1 MNTVL
6 FVDDEPSILRS
17 VERTFRDADLR
28 ILTADSGEQALEIL
42 WQEKIAVVVS
52 DNRMPGMSG
61 IDLLTRVRS
70 ISPDTVRIMMTAFGD
85 LQTAI
90 AAINTSEVFR
100 FVTKPWDNDDLIAV
114 VNKGLTRY
122 RVVRELREGN
132 ESCYLSISQAIEL
145 KDPYTRGHCDRVANH
160 AVSLSEAL
168 GLSETV
174 IREIRFGSWL
184 HDCGKIGVP
193 EVILNYEGR
202 LSLDQFEL
210 VKQHPL
216 WGSEVARQARM
227 SGTIVNIILH
237 HHERYDGSGYPA
249 GLIGDH
255 IPIEAR
261 IVCIADAFD
270 ALSTDRP
277 YRKAY
282 EGAHVLRVMQE
293 FTGSFFDPRLMELF
307 MPIAEKVCSL

>member
-17 VERTFRDADLR
+17 VERTFHDADLR
-28 ILTADSGEQALEIL
+28 ILTADSGEQAVEIL
-42 WQEKIAVVVS
+42 RQEKIAVVVS
-52 DNRMPGMSG
+52 DNRMPGMTG
-61 IDLLTRVRS
+61 IDLLTMVRT
-70 ISPDTVRIMMTAFGD
+70 ISPDTVRIMMTAFAD

-100 FVTKPWDNDDLIAV
+100 FVTKPWNNDNLIAV
-114 VNKGLTRY
+114 IYEGLTRY
-122 RVVRELREGN
+122 RVVKELQEGD
-132 ESCYLSISQAIEL
+132 ESRYLSIAQAIEL
-145 KDPYTRGHCDRVANH
+145 KDPYTRGHCDRVASY
-160 AVSLSEAL
+160 AVTLSEAL
-168 GLSETV
+168 GLSKTV

-193 EVILNYEGR
+193 EAILNYGGR
-202 LSLDQFEL
+202 LPADQFEL

-237 HHERYDGSGYPA
+237 HHERYDGLGYPA
-249 GLIGDH
+249 GLRGDH

-261 IVCIADAFD
+261 IVSIADVFD
-270 ALSTDRP
+270 ALHTDRP

-282 EGAHVLRVMQE
+282 EGAYVLSVMHE
-293 FTGSFFDPRLMELF
+293 STGSSFDPRLMEIF
-307 MPIAEKVCSL
+307 MPIAEKVCAQ